1 MMCLIGVVCP
11 GCWGPPGDRPAP
23 RPSPWASKPSLART
37 WSVHQSNWAWSK
49 RPITDKVPAIIDPEY
64 WSGAAGS
71 SGLVGSG
78 CPGPALGPAPK
89 PLALVTN
96 NFEPITVTVLGYQPV
111 GIRPRTESRS
121 VSMTAMSLS
130 PQLATNSVL
139 SLSESASPTG
149 LAPTCAPGY
158 RARAIVPS
166 TVEVPVSITVTSSLS
181 AAATHSRDPLLSN
194 SSAAGW
200 VPTRMSPTAANWPG
214 ETSRTR
220 TVSAPCSATHAR
232 LPSRDT
238 TTAPGA
244 WPIPIVSDSPV
255 LGSRAVTASARRS
268 AASTRP
274 SPVIA
279 RPAGNALIGAPSPDV
294 SGNCNGTVS
303 VRRPLPTLNVRILLF
318 PPPETYRR

>member
-1 MMCLIGVVCP
+1 V
-11 GCWGPPGDRPAP
+11 
-23 RPSPWASKPSLART
+23 SKPSLLYT
-37 WSVHQSNWAWSK
+37 WSVQLSSRAWSK
-49 RPITDKVPAIIDPEY
+49 PPITDNVPVIIDPAY

-78 CPGPALGPAPK
+78 CPGPPLGPAPN

-96 NFEPITVTVLGYQPV
+96 NFDPITVTVLGCQPV
-111 GIRPRTESRS
+111 GIRPRTASRS

-130 PQLATNSVL
+130 PQSATNSVL
-139 SLSESASPTG
+139 SSSESASPTG
-149 LAPTCAPGY
+149 FAPTCAPGY
-158 RARAIVPS
+158 GARAIVPT

-181 AAATHSRDPLLSN
+181 AAATNSRDPLLSN

-200 VPTRMSPTAANWPG
+200 VPTRMSPTAANRPA
-214 ETSRTR
+214 ETSTTR
-220 TVSAPCSATHAR
+220 TVSAPCSATQAR
-232 LPSRDT
+232 LPSRDS

-244 WPIPIVSDSPV
+244 WPIPIVSDAPV
-255 LGSRAVTASARRS
+255 SGSRTVTASARRS
-268 AASTRP
+268 TASTRP

-294 SGNCNGTVS
+294 AGNCNGTVS
-303 VRRPLPTLNVRILLF
+303 VRKPLLTLNVRIVLF